1 MLKNKRGIVLI
12 TTMLTVVLVIMLLSS
27 VVYSNMGSMRLASN
41 FYGREQA
48 LMAAQSGV
56 QYAITKLQNNI
67 TWKGCDESETISDSS
82 TGLSVMEK
90 NGNVVG
96 MIDSKNGRRSF
107 FRIKFNYED
116 GENGFDGL
124 NNNSSS
130 DKIPS
135 PYVSVN
141 NLFSSTPT
149 KVYTASKEGS
159 LTLKSYKDEYGKDR
173 QEAEN
178 SSSFVLDKSSCYLVV
193 EGFAGDGVR
202 DLNLSDMLNMPKDR
216 CNATCVTVEGYLGLA
231 ADEQFTDSVAC
242 AANDLKTTS
251 SILRVDNAKGGSAP
265 KIRTLK
271 NLTVQSDKIDFAN
284 GQFYYGKDCS
294 YTINGQAIDKN
305 ATYKAQSSNDSDN
318 FAQIL
323 WDDITKANSP
333 GQVYEKLE
341 AGTYVWSVDPETK
354 KNVLKRYQGSYPPGE
369 SIPAD
374 AKSITITSLPG
385 MTIDNDTQTM
395 KISKNLLVVAD
406 GDNSSFIV
414 RYDKDSGA
422 SRPIVALL
430 ENSDTKTS
438 PIISSSGDVFLQAAT
453 LGGGSI
459 TSEGNISLQ
468 GPSILESD
476 PGVGASIY
484 SKKDVNLL
492 PIEDLTTTVKDKI
505 SPANSSTA
513 DNNGTT
519 SGSVTTGGSGTEEVY
534 ILKQDE
540 AYDQLKLDT
549 FQLVINHI
557 RNKFGLDNFNDDNSY
572 NISKSIYEKYCT
584 QLEKYETTVKNGG
597 DTNPNELNQS
607 FSDSISSEERDGLN
621 MTEWHALMIELCD
634 EDSHHPVNDIRN
646 YLRNINNWESATKST
661 STGSTEADT
670 ELSISDINNVQNCID
685 KDLATDNFRD
695 NKEAQLADLMTRYG
709 KLKYSDQDISGVI
722 YAWGNI
728 NADIGQS
735 STLNLTGAMVAYGA
749 DPKTKTPGKDNKG
762 TITINAGSIGMTLD
776 PDYMGAF
783 LSANSRRRLKLTMF
797 SSF

>member
-27 VVYSNMGSMRLASN
+27 IVYSNIGSMRLASN

-48 LMAAQSGV
+48 IMAAQSGV

-67 TWKGCDESETISDSS
+67 TWKGCDDSETISDSS
-82 TGLSVMEK
+82 TGLSVIEN

-124 NNNSSS
+124 NDSS
-130 DKIPS
+130 DSAKIPS

-141 NLFSSTPT
+141 NLTSSIST
-149 KVYTASKEGS
+149 KVYTASKDG
-159 LTLKSYKDEYGKDR
+159 TLKLNTYKDEYGKDR

-178 SSSFVLDKSSCYLVV
+178 SSNFVLDKSSCYLVV

-202 DLNLSDMLNMPKDR
+202 DMSLTDMLKISKER
-216 CNATCVTVEGYLGLA
+216 CNAICVTVESYLDLA

-242 AANDLKTTS
+242 AANDLKTNS
-251 SILRVDNAKGGSAP
+251 SIFRVNNAKGGSAP

-271 NLTVQSDKIDFAN
+271 NLTIQSNSIDFPS
-284 GQFYYGKDCS
+284 GQFYYGEGCS
-294 YTINGQAIDKN
+294 YSINGQSINKEANYTAK
-305 ATYKAQSSNDSDN
+305 SSNDSGN
-318 FAQIL
+318 FAQII
-323 WDDITKANSP
+323 WDDVTKADSP
-333 GQVYEKLE
+333 GQTYTELQS
-341 AGTYVWSVDPETK
+341 GTYVWSVDPDTK
-354 KNVLKRYQGSYPPGE
+354 KNVLKRYQGIYPPGE
-369 SIPAD
+369 SIPTD
-374 AKSITITSLPG
+374 AKSTVVSSLPG
-385 MTIDNDTQTM
+385 MTIDFDTQTM
-395 KISKNLLVVAD
+395 KISQNLLIVAD
-406 GDNSSFIV
+406 GKDASFIV

-430 ENSDTKTS
+430 ENPETKTS
-438 PIISSSGDVFLQAAT
+438 PIISSSGDIFLQAAT

-476 PGVGASIY
+476 PGVGVSIY

-492 PIEDLTTTVKDKI
+492 PIEDLTSTVKDTIK
-505 SPANSSTA
+505 PTTPPEV
-513 DNNGTT
+513 DNNG
-519 SGSVTTGGSGTEEVY
+519 GSTGGSTTEKVYVLKENDEYNALKVNVFNNIISHITTKHKQCSNFFSSDSSHAAAALMFEAYCAEYASNCAKLQNGEPEVTSSLSITPY
-534 ILKQDE
+534 IGGDKMSFDE
-540 AYDQLKLDT
+540 ALELYYALTMSKHRGDKGDQSQPLMPALDT
-549 FQLVINHI
+549 
-557 RNKFGLDNFNDDNSY
+557 
-572 NISKSIYEKYCT
+572 
-584 QLEKYETTVKNGG
+584 
-597 DTNPNELNQS
+597 
-607 FSDSISSEERDGLN
+607 
-621 MTEWHALMIELCD
+621 
-634 EDSHHPVNDIRN
+634 
-646 YLRNINNWESATKST
+646 YLRNPDNWEPTEQVA
-661 STGSTEADT
+661 GSTEVDT
-670 ELSISDINNVQNCID
+670 VLSSSDISNVQNCID
-685 KDLATDNFRD
+685 KDLASDNFRD

-709 KLKYSDQDISGVI
+709 QLKYSDQDISGVI

-728 NADIGQS
+728 NADIGAS

-749 DPKTKTPGKDNKG
+749 DPKTKTPGKDKKG

-776 PDYMGAF
+776 PDYMGSF
-783 LSANSRRRLKLTMF
+783 LAANARRRLKQTMF